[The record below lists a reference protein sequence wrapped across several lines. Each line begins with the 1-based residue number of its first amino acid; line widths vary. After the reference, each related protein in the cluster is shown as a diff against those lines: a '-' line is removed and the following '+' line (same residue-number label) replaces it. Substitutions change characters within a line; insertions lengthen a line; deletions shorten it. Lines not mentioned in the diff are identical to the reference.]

1 MHLLIR
7 TISDTGNHYTIICDK
22 PTEECSNQKP
32 CQYTTFL
39 DNLCGEALLHSLPVD
54 NLPDGLEVLG
64 LAVLVLEVVGVL
76 PGVDAEEGLVVA
88 GDGVLVGAGD
98 DGEVARGLVLDEPG
112 PAGALDAGEG
122 GVGLLLE
129 VFEGAEVLLDGGL

>member
-64 LAVLVLEVVGVL
+64 LAVLVLQTVECVCISYCSPALDGRASKGYLLISML
-76 PGVDAEEGLVVA
+76 PGVNAKKRLELTNNR
-88 GDGVLVGAGD
+88 VLVLI
-98 DGEVARGLVLDEPG
+98 RS
-112 PAGALDAGEG
+112 
-122 GVGLLLE
+122 
-129 VFEGAEVLLDGGL
+129 